1 MTEYKLEPLVINLTA
16 PKGEYEVTLT
26 INAESDTMCTISEKS
41 QGTVAEDKPLMQGKT
56 DIIFTVQTDGDI
68 AIEILCDGDITA
80 TAMAQYI

>member
-26 INAESDTMCTISEKS
+26 INAERDTLCTISEKT

-68 AIEILCDGDITA
+68 SIEIFCDGDILA

>member
-1 MTEYKLEPLVINLTA
+1 MTKYTLEPLLIELAA
-16 PKGEYEVTLT
+16 PEGEYEVTLT
-26 INAESDTMCTISEKS
+26 INAESDTLCTISEKS

-68 AIEILCDGDITA
+68 SIEIFCDGDITA

>member
-16 PKGEYEVTLT
+16 PKGECEVTLT

-41 QGTVAEDKPLMQGKT
+41 QGTVTEDKPLMQGKT
-56 DIIFTVQTDGDI
+56 DIIFKVQTDGDI
-68 AIEILCDGDITA
+68 SIEIFCDGDITA

>member
-26 INAESDTMCTISEKS
+26 INAERDTLCTISEKT

-56 DIIFTVQTDGDI
+56 DIIFKVQTDGDI
-68 AIEILCDGDITA
+68 SIEIFCDGDITA
-80 TAMAQYI
+80 TAMAQYV